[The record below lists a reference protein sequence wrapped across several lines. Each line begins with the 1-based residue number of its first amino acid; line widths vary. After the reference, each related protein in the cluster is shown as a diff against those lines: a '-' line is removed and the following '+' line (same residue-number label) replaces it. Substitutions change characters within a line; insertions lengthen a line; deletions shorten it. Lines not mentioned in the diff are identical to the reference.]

1 MICLSKMPHEA
12 QEGGG
17 EFDQKFDI
25 FSLGN
30 LGICVMIQRAPH
42 PLLAHTFIDDGERY
56 ARTEVQ
62 RRQVY
67 LDEVKDNLDRGEK
80 HPLYSVLVRCLH
92 EDPEE
97 RPSCAEILGGS
108 PFSDSDES
116 KVPYESESHDVDGSQ
131 DRTNKDGDSDRFFY
145 LSYMIIF
152 IIFYFVQIRQDIF
165 ITLGNSRMRKRFR
178 ACVWA

>member
-1 MICLSKMPHEA
+1 MTESAI
-12 QEGGG
+12 
-17 EFDQKFDI
+17 
-25 FSLGN
+25 
-30 LGICVMIQRAPH
+30 
-42 PLLAHTFIDDGERY
+42 Y

-116 KVPYESESHDVDGSQ
+116 KVPYESESHHVDESHDVDGSQ
-131 DRTNKDGDSDRFFY
+131 DVDGSHDVDESQDRDKSLDKMGMIKHSYMMTILFFY
-145 LSYMIIF
+145 HPNTWGELA
-152 IIFYFVQIRQDIF
+152 IRACA
-165 ITLGNSRMRKRFR
+165 NVFR
-178 ACVWA
+178 AGRG